1 MYSVQLTQCK
11 LDVGESTMYREQY
24 TYVQCTTYTLYTK
37 HKEKILFTENSKQM
51 YSVQLKHCKK
61 YSRRKYYVQ
70 RTVNRCKVYS
80 LHTVY

>member
-37 HKEKILFTENSKQM
+37 HKEKVVCTA
-51 YSVQLKHCKK
+51 
-61 YSRRKYYVQ
+61 
-70 RTVNRCKVYS
+70 NREK
-80 LHTVY
+80 L